1 MGRQNMHTSQNVS
14 HTSPMPTQIIACT
27 HPTPARGQMMY
38 TFENNPM
45 FAVDGEWKMVL
56 PGRRFSTGSQA
67 VAPPVYV
74 PAKRP
79 ARQPAG
85 RFGRE
90 RKTEWTHVLGACSS
104 SLEPSSRTRITMYC
118 GFCIYATPA
127 ARLDLP
133 PTPRGRDMCVC
144 LTVVQCRPHFTP
156 EARAPGYVE
165 ARLNRDSRAAR
176 AAGYP
181 GLVCGRV
188 RVCHVSA
195 PMSSHERGNMRQ
207 DETITRQ
214 GAAAASLR
222 LPQPMSQHA
231 GSLDSAASH
240 RHSLRQFN
248 E

>member
-1 MGRQNMHTSQNVS
+1 MANGRWCCLAAGSLPAARLWRPQFMSRPNGPPG
-14 HTSPMPTQIIACT
+14 SPL
-27 HPTPARGQMMY
+27 
-38 TFENNPM
+38 
-45 FAVDGEWKMVL
+45 DGSAEKE
-56 PGRRFSTGSQA
+56 RRSGLLI
-67 VAPPVYV
+67 
-74 PAKRP
+74 
-79 ARQPAG
+79 
-85 RFGRE
+85 
-90 RKTEWTHVLGACSS
+90 WTHVLGACSS